1 MRSSVKAL
9 LPVPARR
16 LLRAARLHAWSLVDT
31 LSRNRPAPV
40 GAGGLIGD
48 GDFTAVGEEFLGHF
62 RKLGGLAP
70 TDDVLDIGCGA
81 GRMAIPLT
89 RFLDGGSYRGFD
101 VMAPLVHSCRRR
113 IGSRFPAFHFDH
125 LDVYNGKYNPGGSI
139 PPDELR
145 FPYDDDAF
153 DFAFATSVFTHML
166 RQDVARYLGE
176 LARVLRPGGCA
187 LVTWY
192 LLGDETRRLVE
203 DGRASISFREVE
215 DGHWVM
221 DPKEPE
227 AAVGYD
233 EDDVRALHAAA
244 GLELVTV
251 RHGTWRGTP
260 GPSTQDLV
268 VVRAG

>member
-16 LLRAARLHAWSLVDT
+16 ALRGARLHAWSLVDT
-31 LSRNRPAPV
+31 LSRNRAAPV

-48 GDFTAVGEEFLGHF
+48 GDFAAVGEEFLAYF
-62 RKLGGLAP
+62 RELGGLTP
-70 TDDVLDIGCGA
+70 TDDVLDVGCGA

-89 RFLDGGSYRGFD
+89 AFLDGGSYRGFD

-113 IGSRFPAFHFDH
+113 IGTRFPAFRFDH
-125 LDVYNGKYNPGGSI
+125 LDVYNGKYNAGGSI
-139 PPDELR
+139 APDELR

-166 RQDVARYLGE
+166 RQDVERYLGE

-192 LLGDETRRLVE
+192 LVSAETRRLID
-203 DGRASISFREVE
+203 DGRPSPPFLPAG
-215 DGHWVM
+215 DGQWVT

-227 AAVGYD
+227 AAVAYD
-233 EDDVRALHAAA
+233 EDLVRDLHAAS

-251 RHGTWRGTP
+251 RYGTWRGTP
-260 GPSTQDLV
+260 GLSTQDIV
-268 VVRAG
+268 VARAA